1 MRKTNVKRDKILHS
15 EKDTFKEKLLVG
27 HRCLVIFDF
36 NNTKNALSFSK
47 AESLLHTENAENLQ
61 RGNSWKLTTDFSLFL
76 TKNVFCVRKTN
87 VKRDKIL
94 HSEKDTFKEKLLVGH
109 RCLVIF
115 DFNNTKNALSFSK
128 AESLLHTENA
138 ENLQRGNSWKLTTDF
153 SLFLTKNVFCV
164 RKTNVK
170 RDKILHSEKDTF
182 KEKLLVGHRCL
193 VIFDFNNTKNA
204 LSFSK
209 AESLL
214 HTENAENLQR
224 GNSWKLTTDFS
235 LFLTKN
241 VFCVRKTN
249 VKRDKIL
256 HSEKDT
262 FKEKLLVGH
271 RCLVIFDFN
280 NTKNALSFSKA
291 ESLLHTENAENLQ
304 RGNSW
309 KLTTD
314 FSLFLTKNVFCVRK
328 TNVKRDKILHS
339 EKDTFK
345 EKLLVGHRCLVIFDF
360 NNTKNALSFSKAE
373 SLLHTENAE
382 NLQGVNSWKLTSD
395 FSLFL
400 TKYKEGNNL
409 RSSKTTNNINYISRY
424 KCS

>member
-15 EKDTFKEKLLVG
+15 EKDNFKEKLLVG

-47 AESLLHTENAENLQ
+47 AESLLHTENEEKLQ
-61 RGNSWKLTTDFSLFL
+61 GVNSWKLTT
-76 TKNVFCVRKTN
+76 N
-87 VKRDKIL
+87 
-94 HSEKDTFKEKLLVGH
+94 
-109 RCLVIF
+109 
-115 DFNNTKNALSFSK
+115 
-128 AESLLHTENA
+128 
-138 ENLQRGNSWKLTTDF
+138 
-153 SLFLTKNVFCV
+153 
-164 RKTNVK
+164 
-170 RDKILHSEKDTF
+170 
-182 KEKLLVGHRCL
+182 
-193 VIFDFNNTKNA
+193 
-204 LSFSK
+204 
-209 AESLL
+209 
-214 HTENAENLQR
+214 
-224 GNSWKLTTDFS
+224 
-235 LFLTKN
+235 
-241 VFCVRKTN
+241 
-249 VKRDKIL
+249 
-256 HSEKDT
+256 
-262 FKEKLLVGH
+262 
-271 RCLVIFDFN
+271 
-280 NTKNALSFSKA
+280 
-291 ESLLHTENAENLQ
+291 
-304 RGNSW
+304 
-309 KLTTD
+309 